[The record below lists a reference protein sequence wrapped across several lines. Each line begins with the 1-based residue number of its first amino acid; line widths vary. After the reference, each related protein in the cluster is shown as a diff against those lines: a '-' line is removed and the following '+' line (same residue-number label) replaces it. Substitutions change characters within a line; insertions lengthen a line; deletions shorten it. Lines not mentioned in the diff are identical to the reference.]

1 MRPISDHAGFTLVE
15 MIIVISI
22 TAIIGSMVA
31 VFLRAPLESYVAQ
44 DRRARLAD
52 AADTALRR
60 MGRDIRLALPN
71 SVRVTT
77 DAAGVVYLEFLA
89 TRSGGRYRVA
99 GGGDILDFTMAD
111 NSFDVLGPAIAI
123 QAGDRIAVYNLG
135 IPGADAWASE
145 TLATYAGA
153 AGSVT
158 NIAIAAKQFPLA
170 SPGHRFQVVEGPVTY
185 ACAPD
190 PANPGLGTLTRYWGY
205 GIDPNQPTPPP
216 APASSALLA
225 TGVSTCS
232 FDYQSGVTERG
243 GLVSI
248 TLALSQAGETAR
260 LYATTQV
267 SNQP

>member
-22 TAIIGSMVA
+22 TAIVGSMVA

-99 GGGDILDFTMAD
+99 GGGDILDFTTAD

-135 IPGADAWASE
+135 IDGADAWESE
-145 TLATYAGA
+145 TLTNYTGA
-153 AGSVT
+153 AGNT
-158 NIAIAAKQFPLA
+158 LAIASMQFPLA

-205 GIDPNQPTPPP
+205 GIDPNQPTPP
-216 APASSALLA
+216 APALNALLA
-225 TGVSTCS
+225 TGVSACS
-232 FDYQSGVTERG
+232 FDYQPGVTERG

-248 TLALSQAGETAR
+248 TLALSQSGETVN